1 MWVSSILGCWAYSR
15 ERSERASQPETP
27 PDLDLYFA
35 GVVVV
40 VVVVVV
46 VLDGRVVVVEVLVV
60 VVELES
66 AGTTVYST
74 ETVPV
79 WPSLLVAV
87 TE

>member
-35 GVVVV
+35 GV